1 LSVIPASVLSRP
13 QGTGLKPLALAQAVW
28 PRTIGISM
36 RKAAYLSPL
45 AERLVELLKAHGPV

>member
-1 LSVIPASVLSRP
+1 
-13 QGTGLKPLALAQAVW
+13 VW